1 MSNKL
6 NSELTNRVVSSRKI
20 LLFHP
25 PKEKCENDALHGNV
39 NMEASPKTFDEKIFK
54 RDKIIRFSLLY
65 YSLEL
70 IPIVSFFH
78 NSHNSWNGNLSKNNF
93 MRIDIETF

>member
-1 MSNKL
+1 MEDIVSNKL
-6 NSELTNRVVSSRKI
+6 NSELTNRVASSRKI

-25 PKEKCENDALHGNV
+25 PKEKCENDALRGNV
-39 NMEASPKTFDEKIFK
+39 NMEASPKTFDDKIFK
-54 RDKIIRFSLLY
+54 RNKIFRFGLFY

-78 NSHNSWNGNLSKNNF
+78 NLHNSWNGNLLK
-93 MRIDIETF
+93 RK